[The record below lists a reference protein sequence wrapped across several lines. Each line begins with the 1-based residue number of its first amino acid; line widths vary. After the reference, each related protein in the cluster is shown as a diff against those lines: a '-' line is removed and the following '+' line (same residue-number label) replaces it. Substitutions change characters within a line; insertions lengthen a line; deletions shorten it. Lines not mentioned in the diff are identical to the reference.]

1 MEETQRIQRS
11 RKGHRAHLT
20 KVLNKATTI
29 MENDEAP
36 NAMQIASFT
45 ATIEQLARKRTVL
58 NELNEKLLAMV
69 EDPDGLEQEIMEA
82 EDIEC
87 EINEKSAQISAF
99 VLSCNTVKNPVISQ
113 VNAPQV
119 ITSPLQ
125 VNAPQV
131 ITSPP
136 QVSAPQVITPPQ
148 QVSAPQVITHPQHD
162 NSPQTIPSQ
171 QVSESQP
178 TTSSTLEVNPLQT
191 PPLNQEQSVTVN
203 ESEGVSSMN
212 TSTNTATA
220 LNHGAQIDDQSSQK
234 LQPIGYNTTNV
245 S

>member
-11 RKGHRAHLT
+11 RKRHRAHLT

-36 NAMQIASFT
+36 NA
-45 ATIEQLARKRTVL
+45 TIEQLARKRTVL
-58 NELNEKLLAMV
+58 NELNEKLLTV
-69 EDPDGLEQEIMEA
+69 VKDPDELEQEIMEA

-119 ITSPLQ
+119 ITSP
-125 VNAPQV
+125 
-131 ITSPP
+131 
-136 QVSAPQVITPPQ
+136 Q
-148 QVSAPQVITHPQHD
+148 Q
-162 NSPQTIPSQ
+162 
-171 QVSESQP
+171 
-178 TTSSTLEVNPLQT
+178 EVNPLQT

-203 ESEGVSSMN
+203 ESEGVSSVN
-212 TSTNTATA
+212 TSTNTGSLPMNYQSNPVSPTSQPH
-220 LNHGAQIDDQSSQK
+220 LTPTPNH
-234 LQPIGYNTTNV
+234 
-245 S
+245 

>member
-20 KVLNKATTI
+20 KVLSKATTI

-36 NAMQIASFT
+36 NAMQIASLT

-82 EDIEC
+82 VDIEC

-131 ITSPP
+131 ITSPQ

-148 QVSAPQVITHPQHD
+148 QD

-171 QVSESQP
+171 QVSDSQP

-191 PPLNQEQSVTVN
+191 PPLNQEQSATVN

-212 TSTNTATA
+212 TSTNT
-220 LNHGAQIDDQSSQK
+220 
-234 LQPIGYNTTNV
+234 
-245 S
+245 

>member
-11 RKGHRAHLT
+11 RKGHRARLT
-20 KVLNKATTI
+20 KILNKATTI

-36 NAMQIASFT
+36 NAMQITSLT

-69 EDPDGLEQEIMEA
+69 KDPDELEQEIMEA
-82 EDIEC
+82 EDTEC

-113 VNAPQV
+113 VNAFQV

-131 ITSPP
+131 ITSPQ
-136 QVSAPQVITPPQ
+136 QVSAPQVITPSQ
-148 QVSAPQVITHPQHD
+148 QD

-178 TTSSTLEVNPLQT
+178 TASSTLEVNPLQT

-212 TSTNTATA
+212 TSTNT
-220 LNHGAQIDDQSSQK
+220 
-234 LQPIGYNTTNV
+234 
-245 S
+245 

>member
-1 MEETQRIQRS
+1 MTVVLAHFYIVLGKLVNTTLCNSFIQYYSTKQTWSSSFTTLFGAVTRMEETQRIQRS

-36 NAMQIASFT
+36 NAMQIASLT

-69 EDPDGLEQEIMEA
+69 KDPDELEQEIMEA

-131 ITSPP
+131 ITSPQ

-148 QVSAPQVITHPQHD
+148 QE
-162 NSPQTIPSQ
+162 NSPQTIPSL
-171 QVSESQP
+171 QVSESH
-178 TTSSTLEVNPLQT
+178 NPLHPQH
-191 PPLNQEQSVTVN
+191 S
-203 ESEGVSSMN
+203 
-212 TSTNTATA
+212 
-220 LNHGAQIDDQSSQK
+220 K
-234 LQPIGYNTTNV
+234 
-245 S
+245 